1 MEDHLRM
8 MRLQITDDQVWM
20 WRREETDPVNNEY
33 EMT

>member
-8 MRLQITDDQVWM
+8 TRLQITDDQVWM
-20 WRREETDPVNNEY
+20 WRREKTEPVNDEY